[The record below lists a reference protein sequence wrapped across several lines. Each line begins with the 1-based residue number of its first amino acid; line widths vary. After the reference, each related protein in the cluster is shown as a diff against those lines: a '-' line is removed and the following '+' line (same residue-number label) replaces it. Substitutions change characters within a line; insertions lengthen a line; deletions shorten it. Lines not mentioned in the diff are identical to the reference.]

1 MCKVTSH
8 STSLACSTTLAMANF
23 YVSLMKGCTLPFKIC
38 LLYSVMLAGSLT
50 TWACMGSGGGK
61 REEEVA
67 AAIVLVEV
75 DTFDGWL
82 TYTISTVLNQ
92 ILKLRCDGLQSF
104 NTVAMFDMAI
114 DCLNPRLG
122 PITWLFNLRNN
133 TSALL
138 AKLSNLLY

>member
-1 MCKVTSH
+1 
-8 STSLACSTTLAMANF
+8 
-23 YVSLMKGCTLPFKIC
+23 
-38 LLYSVMLAGSLT
+38 
-50 TWACMGSGGGK
+50 MGSGGGK
-61 REEEVA
+61 RVGEVA

-92 ILKLRCDGLQSF
+92 ILELRCDGLQLF
-104 NTVAMFDMAI
+104 NTVAMFDMAM

-122 PITWLFNLRNN
+122 PITWLLNLRNN